1 MDAKLLR
8 PDWLIA
14 QTKLFLSPKYQL
26 TKTSDGFNNLPVLS
40 MFMGFGSI
48 KSKYSG

>member
-1 MDAKLLR
+1 M
-8 PDWLIA
+8 A